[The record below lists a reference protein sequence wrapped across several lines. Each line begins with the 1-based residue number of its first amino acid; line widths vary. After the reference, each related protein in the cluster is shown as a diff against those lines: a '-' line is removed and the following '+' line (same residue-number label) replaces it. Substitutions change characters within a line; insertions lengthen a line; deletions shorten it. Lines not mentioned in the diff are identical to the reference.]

1 MIKILN
7 SFVFGKIYTCVCVR
21 PPTLRPKRAK
31 THVTNIKMMECVD
44 GNNTIAT
51 AAAETA
57 ATASLNGCQKEN
69 SDVCLPSS
77 LHEHTVYSLQ
87 FTLLNFAHCI
97 CSCGTCLPSHWNP
110 RWAFS
115 TKREKKQQQQ
125 QQMPQN
131 GKVENQLPGRGAD
144 ERNKLSCCFFSVW
157 KFMQNIEANA
167 VAVHGMPAIWSM
179 IKCSLNAW
187 THVCRLTNFIDA

>member
-57 ATASLNGCQKEN
+57 ATASLYGCQKEN

-77 LHEHTVYSLQ
+77 LHEHTVYNL
-87 FTLLNFAHCI
+87 HCWI
-97 CSCGTCLPSHWNP
+97 LHTAS
-110 RWAFS
+110 A
-115 TKREKKQQQQ
+115 
-125 QQMPQN
+125 
-131 GKVENQLPGRGAD
+131 
-144 ERNKLSCCFFSVW
+144 
-157 KFMQNIEANA
+157 A
-167 VAVHGMPAIWSM
+167 VAHVFPPIGIHVGLFRQKERKNSNNNS
-179 IKCSLNAW
+179 KCPRTGKLRTSYQVVEQMNVINFPVVFSLSGNLCKTLKQMLWRAM
-187 THVCRLTNFIDA
+187 VCQPSGVW